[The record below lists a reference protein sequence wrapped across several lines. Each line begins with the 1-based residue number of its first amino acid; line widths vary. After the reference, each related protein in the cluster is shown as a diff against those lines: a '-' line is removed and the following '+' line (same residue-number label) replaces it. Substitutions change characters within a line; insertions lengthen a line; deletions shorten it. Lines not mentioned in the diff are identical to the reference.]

1 MLIRTRTTNP
11 SCRKCAKQ
19 LDGHC
24 TAKSYKDCPLAKIQS
39 AYAQFEKLVRGQA
52 SNLPEQVLLVSVL
65 CQAVLGSVHFYKPRG
80 QANPCEAEQFIRG
93 KTANGLC
100 RICELDHDWFIELS
114 DKFISG
120 VRKAGLKSIGHGRSA
135 RNEEKRMKKGIV

>member
-11 SCRKCAKQ
+11 KCHRCAKQ
-19 LDGHC
+19 LDGQC
-24 TAKSYKDCPLAKIQS
+24 TAKTFKDCPLANIQS

-52 SNLPEQVLLVSVL
+52 GMLPEQVLLVSVL
-65 CQAVLGSVHFYKPRG
+65 CQPVLDSVHMYKPKG
-80 QANPCEAEQFIRG
+80 QSNPCEAEQFIRS

-114 DKFISG
+114 DKFING
-120 VRKAGLKSIGHGRSA
+120 VRKAGLKSIGHGRA
-135 RNEEKRMKKGIV
+135 VKNAEKRKNKGVK